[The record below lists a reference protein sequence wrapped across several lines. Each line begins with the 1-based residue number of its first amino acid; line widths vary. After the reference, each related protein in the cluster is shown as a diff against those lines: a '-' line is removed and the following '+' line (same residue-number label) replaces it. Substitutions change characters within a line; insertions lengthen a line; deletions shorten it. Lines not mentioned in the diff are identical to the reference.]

1 MKEFLKI
8 AEDLYHIGLTHK
20 GKRREFYFRS
30 AVSRAYY
37 GVLWY
42 VRDFYDIKTTD
53 LHGVVRAVLGKKS
66 PELKRLLD
74 ILGRGRNYADY
85 NPNPPIKFD
94 DNVLKT
100 YIDIAK
106 RIVMRL
112 EK

>member
-8 AEDLYHIGLTHK
+8 AEELYQIGLTHK
-20 GKRREFYFRS
+20 GKKREFYFRS

-37 GVLWY
+37 GVLWHI
-42 VRDFYDIKTTD
+42 RSFYGLNTTD
-53 LHGVVRAVLGKKS
+53 LHGATRAVLGQKN

-94 DNVLKT
+94 ENVTKT

-106 RIVMRL
+106 KVTMRL